1 MKKFLGKLLVF
12 GLLISIII
20 GVINGLY
27 KSKVHEKTIEN
38 VPEHIQ
44 FCNFGN
50 SQPMND
56 IDYATLDTEKVCFNF
71 ALSAQS
77 FSYDYRILQN
87 FKDNIEPGA
96 KVLISVSYHALF
108 GVPETEGAD
117 FESKNR
123 RYYLFLPK
131 ELIKNYDFETYIL
144 VRYFPSLTAGITL
157 IPSILG
163 VYDSV
168 DTIVRTNR
176 EEAER
181 TAQARYENLF
191 GAVRDKA
198 GNIQLDEED
207 IGCVYDMISLCREI
221 GAEPVLFT
229 PPYLAEYTDVIEKND
244 PEILPEFYRIVAE
257 ISESTGT
264 PYIDW
269 SQDERFAERYE
280 WFTNLDHMN
289 KDGAAQYTKVLLQ
302 ELSELK

>member
-1 MKKFLGKLLVF
+1 MKKFLVKLLVF
-12 GLLISIII
+12 GLFISIIV

-27 KSKVHEKTIEN
+27 KSKVHEETIEN

-50 SQPMND
+50 SQPMNA
-56 IDYATLDTEKVCFNF
+56 IDYSTLDTDEVCFNF

-77 FSYDYRILQN
+77 FSYDYRILQY

-108 GVPETEGAD
+108 GAPETEGAD

-123 RYYLFLPK
+123 RYYLFLPR

-144 VRYFPSLTAGITL
+144 VRYLPSLTAGITL
-157 IPSILG
+157 IPSIFG
-163 VYDSV
+163 VYDSGE
-168 DTIVRTNR
+168 TIVRTSK

-181 TAQARYENLF
+181 M
-191 GAVRDKA
+191 
-198 GNIQLDEED
+198 
-207 IGCVYDMISLCREI
+207 YDMISLCREI

-229 PPYLAEYTDVIEKND
+229 PPYLAEFTDVIEKND
-244 PEILPEFYRIVAE
+244 SEILPEFYRIVAE

-264 PYIDW
+264 SYIDW
-269 SQDERFAERYE
+269 SQDERFTERYE

-289 KDGAAQYTKVLLQ
+289 KEGAAQFTKVLFR
-302 ELSELK
+302 ESVAGE